1 MPDGRCAPYAPVWRA
16 SDGQTAAAPIAGL
29 RPHLQRLLNE
39 MPAAVRQTFT
49 LEQIA
54 CLESALRP
62 KPSPH
67 KIDWRVSIPVFGR
80 RYYLTV
86 FFGRERRSL
95 TRLLEEGQIDLSR
108 ISATYA
114 AAIGIGGALLFLV
127 CVLVG
132 YVLKSAL
139 GIDLQAGD
147 SALHQMIYEQSS
159 P

>member
-1 MPDGRCAPYAPVWRA
+1 M
-16 SDGQTAAAPIAGL
+16 
-29 RPHLQRLLNE
+29 
-39 MPAAVRQTFT
+39 
-49 LEQIA
+49 
-54 CLESALRP
+54 
-62 KPSPH
+62 
-67 KIDWRVSIPVFGR
+67 SIPVFGR

-114 AAIGIGGALLFLV
+114 AAIGVGGALLFLV
-127 CVLVG
+127 CVLAG

-147 SALHQMIYEQSS
+147 SALHQMIYEQAS